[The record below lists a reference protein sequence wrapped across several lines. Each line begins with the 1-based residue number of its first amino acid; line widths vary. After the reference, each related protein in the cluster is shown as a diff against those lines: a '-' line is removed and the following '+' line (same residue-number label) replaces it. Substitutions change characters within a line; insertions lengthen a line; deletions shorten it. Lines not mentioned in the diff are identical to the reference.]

1 MDFKDYYKTLGV
13 PRTADADAIKTAYRK
28 LARQYH
34 PDRNTAAGAAEK
46 MSAINEAHTV
56 LSDAEKRAA
65 YDALGPDGMQ
75 GGGFRPPPGWGGR
88 QGFGAEGMQGGEHF
102 SDFFASMFGQQGGAR
117 GFDGMGGQSRRARA
131 TRGEDS
137 EARLEIDLGDAY
149 AGVAK
154 TITLSGGTHGAS
166 RQIEVTIPKGI
177 RAGQRIRLAGYGQ
190 PGAHGGPAGDLLL
203 EVAFRPDA
211 RYQIDGRDITQFV
224 PVTPWEAALGG
235 EITLHT
241 LAGELTV
248 TVPAGSSTGRKLRLK
263 GRGLPGQPA
272 AGDYYLA
279 LQVAVP
285 AADTEE
291 ARAFYSGMAERFAGF
306 RPRG

>member
-1 MDFKDYYKTLGV
+1 M
-13 PRTADADAIKTAYRK
+13 
-28 LARQYH
+28 
-34 PDRNTAAGAAEK
+34 
-46 MSAINEAHTV
+46 
-56 LSDAEKRAA
+56 
-65 YDALGPDGMQ
+65 
-75 GGGFRPPPGWGGR
+75 
-88 QGFGAEGMQGGEHF
+88 
-102 SDFFASMFGQQGGAR
+102 
-117 GFDGMGGQSRRARA
+117 
-131 TRGEDS
+131 
-137 EARLEIDLGDAY
+137 
-149 AGVAK
+149 
-154 TITLSGGTHGAS
+154 
-166 RQIEVTIPKGI
+166 
-177 RAGQRIRLAGYGQ
+177 
-190 PGAHGGPAGDLLL
+190 
-203 EVAFRPDA
+203 
-211 RYQIDGRDITQFV
+211 